1 VQQQPTTYVNPTQPL
16 NNYSYPQQPMDNYGS
31 LATTSSTTNTPTYN
45 TSMFVANYAAPAVTS
60 TVQAPQQPTYASY
73 TSQYYP
79 TSNTDLSNNQNL
91 SQQTPT
97 MSYSES
103 TGIIHHQQQQQK
115 YPTVDSNSV
124 PVSTSLYSLNQ
135 STAVTYPA
143 GYNAPVNTSNQA
155 YNPYQVRPY
164 IYKKQSDRS
173 RQNKTKSISFFS
185 FGKNQFKILSF
196 NLFIYKNGFQCYTE
210 HNKIP
215 NV

>member
-1 VQQQPTTYVNPTQPL
+1 VLQQPTTYVNPTQPL
-16 NNYSYPQQPMDNYGS
+16 NNYSYPQQPMDNYGT
-31 LATTSSTTNTPTYN
+31 LATSSTTNTPTYN
-45 TSMFVANYAAPAVTS
+45 TSMSVSNYAAPAVTS

-79 TSNTDLSNNQNL
+79 PSNTDLSSNQNL

-103 TGIIHHQQQQQK
+103 IGIIHHQQQQQQK

-135 STAVTYPA
+135 PTAVNYPV
-143 GYNAPVNTSNQA
+143 GYNAPVNSSNQA

-164 IYKKQSDRS
+164 IYNKQSDRS
-173 RQNKTKSISFFS
+173 RQNKTKSISFFFFRQKS
-185 FGKNQFKILSF
+185 IQNFKF
-196 NLFIYKNGFQCYTE
+196 
-210 HNKIP
+210 
-215 NV
+215 